1 MKRLDG
7 SGWKISYVVIKKF
20 QLQPLKVFTLKSEGF
35 HFWISSSVFLNLRTL
50 NTQFSIILQNFT
62 IATKPASLLYSTA
75 QTRENIN
82 INRQASDFFFSIRRT
97 GFSCDSRQL
106 YESNQTFHSS
116 LLVFPR
122 QYMKPEMMHGTP
134 PGSIDACHFS
144 GWRQGEI
151 FTQWFLHF
159 IICVR
164 DAFHFLYEGNL
175 LEMKRVSNTNW
186 KLVF

>member
-20 QLQPLKVFTLKSEGF
+20 QLQPLKVFTLKSERF

-50 NTQFSIILQNFT
+50 NTQFNIILQNFT
-62 IATKPASLLYSTA
+62 IAMKPASLLYSTA
-75 QTRENIN
+75 QTHENIN
-82 INRQASDFFFSIRRT
+82 INRRASDIFSTRRT
-97 GFSCDSRQL
+97 GFYCDSRQL

-122 QYMKPEMMHGTP
+122 KYMKPELMHGTP
-134 PGSIDACHFS
+134 TGSIHTCHFS
-144 GWRQGEI
+144 EWTQSEI

-159 IICVR
+159 RRNTKSPNTILLSLKGTGIIHTQGTWR
-164 DAFHFLYEGNL
+164 SL
-175 LEMKRVSNTNW
+175 L
-186 KLVF
+186 